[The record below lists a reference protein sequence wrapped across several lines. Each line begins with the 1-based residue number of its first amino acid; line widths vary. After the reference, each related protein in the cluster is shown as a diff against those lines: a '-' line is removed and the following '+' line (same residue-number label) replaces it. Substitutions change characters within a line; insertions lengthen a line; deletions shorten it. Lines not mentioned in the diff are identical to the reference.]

1 MLISHQPRANRQGMG
16 IAVRGLCRC
25 FTHARALGNAKDW
38 GEPPPFWFVR
48 SWETIEPTKF
58 RSFSLVYLQDPSPI
72 RSLVGINR

>member
-25 FTHARALGNAKDW
+25 FAHARARGDTKDW
-38 GEPPPFWFVR
+38 EEPPLFWFVR
-48 SWETIEPTKF
+48 TWETIKHTTSH
-58 RSFSLVYLQDPSPI
+58 SFSLVYLWDRSPI